1 MEAALIIGGL
11 YMAMHSISNTR
22 RRGGGNINLTEESFK
37 VRGQESVP
45 MVYRTVNK
53 GWGRSG
59 RVTELA

>member
-1 MEAALIIGGL
+1 
-11 YMAMHSISNTR
+11 MAMHSISNTR
-22 RRGGGNINLTEESFK
+22 RRGGGNIINLTEESFK